1 MSKSTFTLWY
11 WVRGTPLRC
20 ITSIE
25 ASPETNVDT
34 LKKRIFESQP
44 DLQGG
49 PIRAN
54 LYKIPDT
61 HLLPA
66 DGEYEHGIGGLSISD
81 LGQPLRSARKLSNI
95 FAPQPKEDH
104 LHLVLDATIMIINV
118 YIRGGDPLHSVSIS
132 LSNQA
137 RVNELKNRFKETC
150 TDFVNTSTNRLA
162 VYKLSFDGH
171 DELKEILDKYGDG
184 TFLPGEQKLETFF
197 NDLPFSQEAA
207 RVVVEV
213 LPEEGTRAPP
223 SSKPFPADGDT
234 VLEARKTYLRA
245 SSPEKPS
252 TTAMPSSF
260 LDRQNNSRKAIPCGR
275 PRKYEDFVPTVL
287 LHPVFGQFIE
297 DTKEIEVSAEDN
309 KLVIELADA
318 MSDLYKNE
326 AERIDKVETVLKTF
340 DIHFASTTIKRTGF
354 QTDGDM
360 AVKDYRYAIAEFKNE
375 AGNTSG
381 EPYFRPY
388 IVFAGAAWNL
398 RPTIQLLSMPV
409 AFNIHSTDTDNL
421 LVLARHMAAFRKAAQ
436 TLKRYYEDLRPT
448 QLLPNMPSPQ
458 LFPYPTTYTS
468 TVDGTNRQ
476 ILYQQQLEHKLVF
489 FGTESTEG
497 SAVVDRICVKFVR
510 RYSPGAHE
518 HCASAGCAPALRG
531 FKKIPGGW
539 FMVVMDDLSND
550 YETLANMS
558 VPVPTKSLIRA
569 KLAGFHKA
577 GFVHGDIRDT
587 NIMVSKSDN
596 TQFRII
602 DFDWAGIAGE
612 VKYPAFLNPE
622 VRRPEAFRTSL
633 KRQRWLMVRGTS
645 GPSFMDRRSII
656 LVRTSDFSG
665 MDWIWKFGT

>member
-1 MSKSTFTLWY
+1 
-11 WVRGTPLRC
+11 
-20 ITSIE
+20 
-25 ASPETNVDT
+25 
-34 LKKRIFESQP
+34 
-44 DLQGG
+44 
-49 PIRAN
+49 
-54 LYKIPDT
+54 
-61 HLLPA
+61 
-66 DGEYEHGIGGLSISD
+66 
-81 LGQPLRSARKLSNI
+81 
-95 FAPQPKEDH
+95 
-104 LHLVLDATIMIINV
+104 
-118 YIRGGDPLHSVSIS
+118 
-132 LSNQA
+132 
-137 RVNELKNRFKETC
+137 
-150 TDFVNTSTNRLA
+150 
-162 VYKLSFDGH
+162 
-171 DELKEILDKYGDG
+171 
-184 TFLPGEQKLETFF
+184 
-197 NDLPFSQEAA
+197 
-207 RVVVEV
+207 
-213 LPEEGTRAPP
+213 
-223 SSKPFPADGDT
+223 
-234 VLEARKTYLRA
+234 
-245 SSPEKPS
+245 
-252 TTAMPSSF
+252 MPSSF

-309 KLVIELADA
+309 KLVVELADA

-326 AERIDKVETVLKTF
+326 AERIDRVETVLKTF

-381 EPYFRPY
+381 EPYFQSIGYYLESTRKEAVIMPSSPLPCLLLSFFGPY

-489 FGTESTEG
+489 FGTESTEV

-531 FKKIPGGW
+531 FEKIPGGW

-622 VRRPEAFRTSL
+622 VRRPEGATDGEF
-633 KRQRWLMVRGTS
+633 
-645 GPSFMDRRSII
+645 I
-656 LVRTSDFSG
+656 LAEHDDAMLNDIR
-665 MDWIWKFGT
+665 

>member
-1 MSKSTFTLWY
+1 
-11 WVRGTPLRC
+11 
-20 ITSIE
+20 
-25 ASPETNVDT
+25 
-34 LKKRIFESQP
+34 
-44 DLQGG
+44 
-49 PIRAN
+49 
-54 LYKIPDT
+54 
-61 HLLPA
+61 
-66 DGEYEHGIGGLSISD
+66 
-81 LGQPLRSARKLSNI
+81 
-95 FAPQPKEDH
+95 
-104 LHLVLDATIMIINV
+104 
-118 YIRGGDPLHSVSIS
+118 
-132 LSNQA
+132 
-137 RVNELKNRFKETC
+137 
-150 TDFVNTSTNRLA
+150 
-162 VYKLSFDGH
+162 
-171 DELKEILDKYGDG
+171 
-184 TFLPGEQKLETFF
+184 
-197 NDLPFSQEAA
+197 
-207 RVVVEV
+207 
-213 LPEEGTRAPP
+213 
-223 SSKPFPADGDT
+223 
-234 VLEARKTYLRA
+234 
-245 SSPEKPS
+245 
-252 TTAMPSSF
+252 MPSSF

-309 KLVIELADA
+309 KLVVELADA

-326 AERIDKVETVLKTF
+326 AERIDRVETVLNTF

-354 QTDGDM
+354 QTDGDV

-381 EPYFRPY
+381 EPYFQSIGYYLESTRKEAVIMSSSPLPCFLLSFFGPY

-398 RPTIQLLSMPV
+398 RPTIQLLSMPI

-436 TLKRYYEDLRPT
+436 TLKQYYEDLRPT

-489 FGTESTEG
+489 FGTKSTEG
-497 SAVVDRICVKFVR
+497 SAFVDRICVKFVR

-518 HCASAGCAPALRG
+518 HCASAGCAPALRS
-531 FKKIPGGW
+531 FEKIPGGW

-550 YETLANMS
+550 YETLAKMS
-558 VPVPTKSLIRA
+558 APVPTKSLIHA
-569 KLAGFHKA
+569 KLAGFHRA

-587 NIMVSKSDN
+587 NIVVSKSDN

-622 VRRPEAFRTSL
+622 VRRPEGATDGEF
-633 KRQRWLMVRGTS
+633 
-645 GPSFMDRRSII
+645 I
-656 LVRTSDFSG
+656 LAEHDDAMLNDIR
-665 MDWIWKFGT
+665 

>member
-11 WVRGTPLRC
+11 WVRGTPLHC

-95 FAPQPKEDH
+95 FVPQPKEDH

-326 AERIDKVETVLKTF
+326 VERIDRVETVLKTF

-381 EPYFRPY
+381 EPYFQSIGYYLESTRKEAVIMPSSPLPCFLLSFFGPY

-458 LFPYPTTYTS
+458 LFPSNWSTS
-468 TVDGTNRQ
+468 SYSSALSLLRVQPSWIESVSSSSDGILLALTN
-476 ILYQQQLEHKLVF
+476 I
-489 FGTESTEG
+489 
-497 SAVVDRICVKFVR
+497 
-510 RYSPGAHE
+510 AHLQDALPR
-518 HCASAGCAPALRG
+518 CAG

-622 VRRPEAFRTSL
+622 VRRPEGATDGEF
-633 KRQRWLMVRGTS
+633 
-645 GPSFMDRRSII
+645 I
-656 LVRTSDFSG
+656 LAEHDDAMLNDIR
-665 MDWIWKFGT
+665 